1 MTRAA
6 IAPRSARHARAGSR
20 LRAKRSMRE
29 RRSLRRWR
37 RPQGQGVRA
46 EPRRWR
52 RRQWKGAR
60 AEPTRLHPQRM
71 RARRK
76 RPKRPK
82 QMRATQTQAQAQQK
96 RAKQKRAKQK
106 ETKQKR
112 VKQKEPLLGPTAP
125 APRQRPVRGG
135 SGAARGP
142 NPGPRSLPS
151 YTRPAS
157 SQRDKPSGHPGRR
170 RKFLFA
176 VHTAT
181 PTSAISNPGSAGSP
195 AQG

>member
-1 MTRAA
+1 MTLRHDAKRPGRQVATTRAA
-6 IAPRSARHARAGSR
+6 TAPRPARRARGNRR
-20 LRAKRSMRE
+20 LRARRPVCE
-29 RRSLRRWR
+29 RRGVRRRRRLQVQTQRAVPR
-37 RPQGQGVRA
+37 RP
-46 EPRRWR
+46 
-52 RRQWKGAR
+52 
-60 AEPTRLHPQRM
+60 HPKRT

-76 RPKRPK
+76 RPK
-82 QMRATQTQAQAQQK
+82 QTRAKQAQARQK
-96 RAKQKRAKQK
+96 GVKQKGPKQ
-106 ETKQKR
+106 EAP
-112 VKQKEPLLGPTAP
+112 KQKEPLLGPTAP

-135 SGAARGP
+135 SAAARGP
-142 NPGPRSLPS
+142 NPGPNSLPS
-151 YTRPAS
+151 CTRPAS

>member
-6 IAPRSARHARAGSR
+6 TAPRSARHARAGSR

-52 RRQWKGAR
+52 RRQRKEVR
-60 AEPTRLHPQRM
+60 AEPTRLHPQQM

-76 RPKRPK
+76 RPK
-82 QMRATQTQAQAQQK
+82 QMRAKQTQAHQK
-96 RAKQKRAKQK
+96 RAKQKWGKQK
-106 ETKQKR
+106 REKQNETKQKR